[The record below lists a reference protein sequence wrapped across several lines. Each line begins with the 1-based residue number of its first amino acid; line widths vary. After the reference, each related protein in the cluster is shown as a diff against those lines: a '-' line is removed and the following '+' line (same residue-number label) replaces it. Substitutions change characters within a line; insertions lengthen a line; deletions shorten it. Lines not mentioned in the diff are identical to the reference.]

1 MKIGFIGTGQITKAV
16 VIGIVNSK
24 LKVSKIFISERNKKI
39 SRNLQIKSKKIK
51 IIKNNQDIVDK
62 SNWIFLAVTPNVGNK
77 ILNKLK
83 FKQNKLIISFI
94 STIDLTKLK
103 KIYKPKQKLLLSLS
117 KLKYQ

>member
-51 IIKNNQDIVDK
+51 IIKNNKDIVDK

-94 STIDLTKLK
+94 STFDLTKLK
-103 KIYKPKQKLLLSLS
+103 
-117 KLKYQ
+117 